1 MPGRRKQ
8 EPEAPGAP
16 CADVSAREAGYL
28 LALHGL
34 QREPTAPT
42 QVALA
47 RAVGVAAPTALEMV
61 RRLRTLG
68 LVETGSLGLTREGT
82 SAALALA
89 SRRHAAQVL
98 TEEVLGIEGDSVE
111 PEIARLAPNLS
122 SKMVQR
128 LNTRRTNR
136 TN

>member
-1 MPGRRKQ
+1 
-8 EPEAPGAP
+8 
-16 CADVSAREAGYL
+16 

-34 QREPTAPT
+34 QREPAPPT

-61 RRLRTLG
+61 RRLRTMG
-68 LVETGSLGLTREGT
+68 LVEAEGLGLTSDGT
-82 SAALALA
+82 SAALTLA
-89 SRRHAAQVL
+89 ARRHAAQVL

-128 LNTRRTNR
+128 LNARRSNR
-136 TN
+136 S